1 MSTVPPIDGRYQIVD
16 RIATGGMGEVFRGRD
31 IVLGREVAIKVLHP
45 ALAGDTAFIDRFRLE
60 ARSAALLNHPNIVA
74 VYDWGNNDGI
84 YFMVMELVNGHNV
97 REILAANAKLEA
109 QQVADIMHQT
119 LSALA
124 HAHHEGIVH
133 RDIKPENILVN
144 RDGVVKVADFGLARA
159 YAESRVTQAPGTV
172 TGTVQYLA
180 PEQIQGEAADPRTD
194 VYSLGVV
201 GYELLTGAVP
211 FTGETSVAVAY
222 KHVRDRVAAPSKL
235 ERSVPKAM
243 DHVVLWATEKDR
255 ARRPSSSELGKEV
268 GRLEKELPRAT
279 SLAELVKDA
288 TRIDV
293 PLPHAPTVTIPQA
306 ASGKQGKRSHKRRA
320 GRLRRTLTWL
330 LVLAALAGAG
340 WAAWTYLLS
349 AVVPQVVGLSQ
360 PNATSQLRDAGF
372 EVKIGEGVY
381 SSDVDRGLVAAADP
395 AEGTRAPKWLGV
407 TLQLSLGPRTVAVPP
422 LIGLTLAEAT
432 TRLHAAGLERG
443 PVSHASSA
451 DIKVDHVMAQ
461 DPAKGKA
468 NSGSTVAITLSDGPP
483 PVAMP
488 PVEGLTEQAAV
499 AFLRNSKLV
508 PVTTTKYSTTV
519 ARGKVI
525 SQSIKPGVLVPP
537 GSKVSLVV
545 SLGPKS
551 FPMPDVKKMSES
563 AAVAK
568 LKDMGLKVNVS
579 TVPGST
585 ASTVVGQRPS
595 AGSTVKAGETV
606 TIYVGG

>member
-1 MSTVPPIDGRYQIVD
+1 MSTLPPIDGRYQIVG

-31 IVLGREVAIKVLHP
+31 IVLGREVAIKVLHT

-60 ARSAALLNHPNIVA
+60 ARAAALLNHPNIVA
-74 VYDWGNNDGI
+74 VHDWGNNDGV
-84 YFMVMELVNGHNV
+84 YFMVMELVNGYNV
-97 REILAANAKLEA
+97 REMLAANTKLEA
-109 QQVADIMHQT
+109 QQVANIMHQT
-119 LSALA
+119 LAALA

-180 PEQIQGEAADPRTD
+180 PEQIQGEPADPRTD
-194 VYSLGVV
+194 IYSLGVV
-201 GYELLTGAVP
+201 GYELLTGEVP

-222 KHVRDRVAAPSKL
+222 KHVRERVAAPSRI

-255 ARRPSSSELGKEV
+255 GRRPSASELGREV

-279 SLAELVKDA
+279 PLAELVKDA

-293 PLPHAPTVTIPQA
+293 PLQHAPTVTIPQA
-306 ASGKQGKRSHKRRA
+306 AAGKRGKRSHKRHV
-320 GRLRRTLTWL
+320 GRLRRALTWF
-330 LVLAALAGAG
+330 LVLAAGIGLS
-340 WAAWTYLLS
+340 WAAWIYLLS
-349 AVVPQVVGLSQ
+349 AVVPRVVGLSQ
-360 PNATSQLRDAGF
+360 PDATSQLQHAGF

-381 SSDVDRGLVAAADP
+381 SNDVDRGLVAVEDP
-395 AEGTRAPKWLGV
+395 AEGSRAPKWLGV
-407 TLQLSLGPRTVAVPP
+407 TLQLSLGPRTVAVPF
-422 LIGLTLAEAT
+422 LIGSTQAAAT
-432 TRLHAAGLERG
+432 TTLHDAGLKLG
-443 PVSHASSA
+443 PVSHEYSA
-451 DIKVDHVMAQ
+451 DIKVNHVMAQ
-461 DPAKGKA
+461 DPENGKA
-468 NSGSTVAITLSDGPP
+468 TTGSAVAVTVSAGPP

-488 PVEGLTEQAAV
+488 PVEGLSEKDAV
-499 AFLRNSKLV
+499 ASLRNSKLE
-508 PVTTTKYSTTV
+508 PVTTTEYSDTV
-519 ARGKVI
+519 DRGTVI
-525 SQSIKPGVLVPP
+525 SQSIRAGDSVPP

-551 FPMPDVKKMSES
+551 FPMPDVKGLSES
-563 AAVAK
+563 TAVAK
-568 LKDMGLKVNVS
+568 LKNMGLKPGVS

-585 ASTVVGQRPS
+585 GSQVVGQQPS
-595 AGSTVKAGETV
+595 AGSTVKAGQSV